1 MDRPFGSIET
11 LERDYRVI
19 KSNRGQL
26 SIFMGIT
33 LILVMGML
41 AFIINIGLFVKA
53 KINLQNAVDAAAFS
67 GAATQA
73 RQLTNIGYVN
83 WEMRNTYKEW
93 MFKYYV
99 LGQIGLMKESPPP
112 FNLANSVL
120 SGNAPVS
127 FLLRSIDSAGSTAPK
142 DTLNVPTICVH
153 NNSSVNICS
162 IFSLPGI
169 PRFPA
174 IGVAGISDIHEA
186 FVNTLVKQKSLN
198 CSDRTQIN
206 YLAALSWAYSS
217 GIKEIPGA
225 PLIATNRAG
234 AWPESIELAM
244 RIRNL
249 EMVVNRPAVENIDY
263 INKDNLAQIG
273 AEIGLNERPV
283 KAFMSAFRNLG
294 GGKYKD
300 RLGKDNGNTAYDE
313 LAKTFKL
320 TEISPQPFIA
330 DENSVSGFLI
340 PKKFNYS
347 GETSVT
353 ALTKTYL
360 DLQVVPVN
368 YATMFST
375 FASLNT
381 KLATGE
387 SVASG
392 CGVSKS
398 AMPVPGYLMGFVK
411 NPAVLTY
418 YAVKG
423 EAEFT
428 GLFFPSSQSNST
440 RSFKLT
446 AYAAAKPFGGR
457 IGPKL
462 FAFKEN
468 DTSVVAREDAE
479 RKSSS
484 YISGIDLGVAGTG
497 TVTFKPGDPIPPYKT
512 FWVNPEHL
520 TIGGIPNVS
529 TGEMAFGIPNLIYD
543 FDNDQQLI
551 DQNSGGGGFVQM
563 IKNDNF
569 TSSANRG
576 LYNSYQMKKLKDAIG
591 GDFTGKSMTSVDL
604 MKALVTA
611 RQVTRYD
618 AANFLIPNFDRAAAV
633 GEVKNNVAP
642 TVKPMSQQVL
652 GGKGVYYKLY
662 APLVGNLLLYE
673 NPEEVKYVVA
683 NYMEANKKAVKTYLE
698 SLLQVANSIFELPN
712 TSSLAGSGN
721 LNEEAARTIHI
732 NANGAKSITG
742 SLPPL
747 LVSADP
753 NDANAPTCAKDMA
766 SKFHHFFIGS
776 TTQCGIV
783 PLEELMVEYI
793 EKKSVG
799 DGRLFY
805 TTTYFNGLDDDT
817 MMTAYHPGPRQGAT
831 NDPKASAIPPIGA
844 SSGTSSYSLRRNFYS
859 TKFIPLSKVLS
870 SSNDYKDDVFLESDT
885 KAPMD
890 ILNITVQNLIPV
902 GGANG
907 LDKPFFLDF

>member
-1 MDRPFGSIET
+1 MRSVALRHYREF
-11 LERDYRVI
+11 YRVI

-73 RQLTNIGYVN
+73 RQLSNIAYAN

-120 SGNAPVS
+120 DSNSKVS
-127 FLLRSIDSAGSTAPK
+127 FLLRSVGSAGSTAPTDK
-142 DTLNVPTICVH
+142 LNVPTICVH

-186 FVNTLVKQKSLN
+186 FVNKLVEQKSLN

-206 YLAALSWAYSS
+206 YLAALSWAFSS

-234 AWPESIELAM
+234 AWPESVELAM

-249 EMVVNRPAVENIDY
+249 EMVMNRPAVQDIDFV
-263 INKDNLAQIG
+263 NKDNLAQMG
-273 AEIGLNERPV
+273 SEIGYNERPV

-300 RLGKDNGNTAYDE
+300 RLGKASDNNAFDE
-313 LAKTFKL
+313 LAKSFKL
-320 TEISPQPFIA
+320 TEIAPQPYIA

-340 PKKFNYS
+340 PRGFNYP
-347 GETSVT
+347 GDTSVT
-353 ALTKTYL
+353 ALTKTYV

-375 FASLNT
+375 FATLNT
-381 KLATGE
+381 QLATGE
-387 SVASG
+387 AVASG

-411 NPAVLTY
+411 NPQVLTY

-423 EAEFT
+423 EADFT
-428 GLFFPSSQSNST
+428 GLFFPSSQSNPN

-462 FAFKEN
+462 FSFKEN
-468 DTSVVAREDAE
+468 DTSVVAREDE
-479 RKSSS
+479 DHKSSS
-484 YISGIDLGVAGTG
+484 YVSGIDLGTAGTG
-497 TVTFKPGDPIPPYKT
+497 TVIFKPGDPIPPYKT

-520 TIGGIPNVS
+520 TIGGVPSVA
-529 TGEMAFGIPNLIYD
+529 TGEMAFGIPNMIYD
-543 FDNDQQLI
+543 FDNDQQLA
-551 DQNSGGGGFVQM
+551 DQNSGGVGNIQM
-563 IKNDNF
+563 IGGYM
-569 TSSANRG
+569 SSESRG
-576 LYNSYQMKKLKDAIG
+576 LYNSYQMKKLKQALG
-591 GDFTGKSMTSVDL
+591 GDFTGRSMTSSDL
-604 MKALVTA
+604 MRALVTS
-611 RQVTRYD
+611 RQVTKYD
-618 AANFLIPNFDRAAAV
+618 AANYLIPDFKRASAT
-633 GEVKNNVAP
+633 GETATNAAP
-642 TVKPMSQQVL
+642 TVKELPVTVP
-652 GGKGVYYKLY
+652 GGKGIYYKLY
-662 APLVGNLLLYE
+662 APLVGDLLLYKT
-673 NPEEVKYVVA
+673 PSEVKNIVA

-698 SLLQVANSIFELPN
+698 SLLQVANSIYELPN
-712 TSSLAGSGN
+712 TSSLAGAGN
-721 LNEEAARTIHI
+721 LNIEAAKTIHI
-732 NANGAKSITG
+732 SANGSKSLVG
-742 SLPPL
+742 ALPPL
-747 LVSADP
+747 LTSSDP
-753 NDANAPTCAKDMA
+753 LDANAPTCAKDMA
-766 SKFHHFFIGS
+766 SKFNHFFIGS
-776 TTQCGIV
+776 STQCGIV
-783 PLEELMVEYI
+783 PLEVLMVEYI
-793 EKKSVG
+793 EKKTIG
-799 DGRLFY
+799 DGRMFY
-805 TTTYFNGLDDDT
+805 TSTYFNGLQNDDSI
-817 MMTAYHPGPRQGAT
+817 MTAYYPGVRQGAT
-831 NDPKASAIPPIGA
+831 HDALAIPPIG
-844 SSGTSSYSLRRNFYS
+844 TSSTTGTYSLRRNYYS

-870 SSNDYKDDVFLESDT
+870 TSNDYKDDMFLESDT

-890 ILNITVQNLIPV
+890 IQNITVHNLIPAD
-902 GGANG
+902 GASGMNN
-907 LDKPFFLDF
+907 PYFLDF